1 MAQVPN
7 KNIDNASGQVVR
19 LDIQNTGKAIATH
32 NFGPRDDAGTILPCE
47 FLADDTTNKLL
58 IRKSSGGDQA
68 NPNPPSGTAADFF
81 TVGNLDEENLG
92 LLPKAGG
99 TMTGQ
104 LLGDDGSAASS
115 PSYAFDNDTDTGMFR
130 SGANTIGFSTAGT
143 ARVSISNAGLDMT
156 NALPIRFQDSS
167 GAPFVGLKAPSSVS
181 SNVTFTL
188 PDADGTDGQMLQ
200 TNGSGEL
207 SFTTVAGVP
216 TGAVF
221 CMAVAF
227 VPPGY
232 LECNGDPVSRATYA
246 ALFAVIGDAYG
257 AGDGSST
264 FNLPDLRGEFV
275 RGFDNGRDVDVDSNG
290 NSRGIATSQS
300 DQNKQH
306 NHPASSSVTDT
317 GHRHLPENQTYNNN
331 QADGHDIAVN
341 NRTFGNYGGG
351 SGLGLGPLGNRH
363 FLQNTTTG
371 ITVATTTAND
381 GGGETRPR
389 NISMMYIIKI

>member
-19 LDIQNTGKAIATH
+19 LDIQNTTKA
-32 NFGPRDDAGTILPCE
+32 GPRNDAGTILPCE

-68 NPNPPSGTAADFF
+68 NPNPTSGTAADFF
-81 TVGNLDEENLG
+81 PVGNLDEDNLG

-104 LLGDDGSAASS
+104 LLGDDGSGASS
-115 PSYAFDNDTDTGMFR
+115 PAYAFDGDTNTGMFR
-130 SGANTIGFSTAGT
+130 NSANTLGFASAGVERAIIDANGLT
-143 ARVSISNAGLDMT
+143 IRSQGDIRLGDSN
-156 NALPIRFQDSS
+156 SS
-167 GAPFVGLKAPSSVS
+167 HFVAIQAPSSVS

-188 PDADGTDGQMLQ
+188 PGADGTNGQMLQ
-200 TNGSGEL
+200 TNGSGAL

-221 CMAVAF
+221 CMAVAT
-227 VPPGY
+227 VPSGY
-232 LECNGDPVSRATYA
+232 LECNGAAVSRTTYA
-246 ALFAVIGDAYG
+246 VLFAVIGTQYG
-257 AGDGSST
+257 VGNGSST

-275 RGFDNGRDVDVDSNG
+275 RGFDNGRGIDSG
-290 NSRGIATSQS
+290 RSISATPQS

-306 NHPASSSVTDT
+306 NHSANGVVGDHVHNYAFAQGSNGGV
-317 GHRHLPENQTYNNN
+317 GNN
-331 QADGHDIAVN
+331 
-341 NRTFGNYGGG
+341 FGG
-351 SGLGLGPLGNRH
+351 SGINNVSQSGGRLAELEQGGGNDGQDLRG
-363 FLQNTTTG
+363 F
-371 ITVATTTAND
+371 TANTDNTQPSLTVSVGDD

-389 NISMMYIIKI
+389 NIAMMYVIKI